1 MGVTTFNLTF
11 HNIQLNIQL
20 NIPHGAAQTCVR
32 RRVMDQVAT
41 SPCQGNRVGV
51 GCRPQKPTHRNSL
64 TNTVFPGSTYARGWE
79 GEVHCEPAKR
89 RGLSCP
95 GHSEAFT
102 WGSRRWIEVHTGKRG
117 AKRERWVSGVA
128 RLGGGYGGGGEGSTW
143 PKVKLVTG
151 EWDREGNI
159 DIHGVT
165 DRANQ
170 KFQTERS
177 SEHRSEG
184 GSGSMPRAGQ
194 SWRCLGR
201 CLGRPDSP
209 SLSLSQGLNC
219 DMA

>member
-1 MGVTTFNLTF
+1 MRTSQG
-11 HNIQLNIQL
+11 HGSSR
-20 NIPHGAAQTCVR
+20 NIPVPGK
-32 RRVMDQVAT
+32 
-41 SPCQGNRVGV
+41 QGWGWVPTPKAD
-51 GCRPQKPTHRNSL
+51 PQKQSNQYCISGIHL
-64 TNTVFPGSTYARGWE
+64 QYARGWE

-102 WGSRRWIEVHTGKRG
+102 WGSRRWIEVQTGKRG

-128 RLGGGYGGGGEGSTW
+128 RLGGGYGGGGEGSTGCLW

-151 EWDREGNI
+151 EWDREGN
-159 DIHGVT
+159 IHGVT